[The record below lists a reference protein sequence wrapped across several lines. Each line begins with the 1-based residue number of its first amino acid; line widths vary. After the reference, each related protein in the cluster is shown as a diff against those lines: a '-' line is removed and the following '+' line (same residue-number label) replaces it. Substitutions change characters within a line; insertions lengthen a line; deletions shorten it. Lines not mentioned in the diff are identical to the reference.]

1 MYAIEA
7 PPVSSGHGLSTR
19 QDQAGSSHPDLE
31 AMTSSHLYNLDSASI
46 SGYAHPSSH
55 SPYNNQA
62 AHNLLLPSSATY
74 HHPLELNPTS
84 VGPHTNS
91 QHVPI
96 DASEAQQRISHPS
109 GYDFFIFLKLML
121 KKKEPC
127 PKSVRPPQNNFQ

>member
-74 HHPLELNPTS
+74 HHPLELNSTS

-96 DASEAQQRISHPS
+96 DASEAQRRISHPS
-109 GYDFFIFLKLML
+109 GYDFFHFLEINFEKRNHVQQVFD
-121 KKKEPC
+121 C
-127 PKSVRPPQNNFQ
+127 PK

>member
-109 GYDFFIFLKLML
+109 GYDFFPFFKKLN
-121 KKKEPC
+121 
-127 PKSVRPPQNNFQ
+127 V

>member
-1 MYAIEA
+1 MLIDWFCNRCSLQFNKKYVFDLHLSLVHGERIEVKKET
-7 PPVSSGHGLSTR
+7 PICEDKNIS
-19 QDQAGSSHPDLE
+19 DLE

-109 GYDFFIFLKLML
+109 GYDFLKT
-121 KKKEPC
+121 
-127 PKSVRPPQNNFQ
+127 